1 MDEPAYNDEICEPKY
16 ERYPEKQLCS
26 LGHVILP
33 GDGLVASILPVF
45 PRSSVRVPNGKRKLR
60 LRPPNLQSRE
70 LYRRSRQVQA
80 MLGKAQ
86 ARDPQN
92 HGHRP

>member
-45 PRSSVRVPNGKRKLR
+45 PRSSVRVPNGTRFSRRRANKIPLATIGGR
-60 LRPPNLQSRE
+60 LESLV
-70 LYRRSRQVQA
+70 RQAAETLAA
-80 MLGKAQ
+80 MQDVSATNG
-86 ARDPQN
+86 
-92 HGHRP
+92 

>member
-1 MDEPAYNDEICEPKY
+1 MDEPAYNDEICEPKC

-45 PRSSVRVPNGKRKLR
+45 PRSSVRVPNGKCKLR
-60 LRPPNLQSRE
+60 LRLAILPLPLISPP
-70 LYRRSRQVQA
+70 QA
-80 MLGKAQ
+80 SA
-86 ARDPQN
+86 
-92 HGHRP
+92 